1 MVSRIFRQN
10 LGHYA
15 TKYYCPHFT
24 SHLVLNHLNNF
35 RQNIQKFKIWIHKSD
50 NTLQKGHLEIF
61 FIIKINTTLHWDF
74 FMVFIASII
83 YSKAMKTGII
93 LLIDHWQINKGIWF
107 GYIWKTFKKFT
118 KSFHKFNQGPFF
130 KRRKVSCSALCTHYV
145 IFYVQNR

>member
-1 MVSRIFRQN
+1 M
-10 LGHYA
+10 
-15 TKYYCPHFT
+15 
-24 SHLVLNHLNNF
+24 NNF

-107 GYIWKTFKKFT
+107 GYIWKTFKNSLNLSTNLIRDLFSKDVKCRALLSVRIMLFFMSRIDKIIPVST
-118 KSFHKFNQGPFF
+118 ALIYSFSSLPVRMHII
-130 KRRKVSCSALCTHYV
+130 S
-145 IFYVQNR
+145 